1 MDKLIESYELQSA
14 NIYKRLTTLISNR
27 SFRKNKK
34 IKLQINDFVM
44 NHNIIYTHLI
54 QSMLL
59 KTVILDNLQYMIS
72 IVLLL
77 NDEVVTNDKAM
88 AIDEVVTNDKA
99 MAIDVELP
107 DILNTF
113 SILCNSINMYIR
125 IHYI

>member
-54 QSMLL
+54 QSMLS
-59 KTVILDNLQYMIS
+59 KTIILDNLQYMIS

-88 AIDEVVTNDKA
+88 AIDRG
-99 MAIDVELP
+99 LP